1 MTTSR
6 EYRQFARECVEW
18 ASETATHETRDFWPA
33 TIMMCDVTQCRECAI
48 QMKLVSVTQTDEGLE
63 DRTFECPKCH
73 ERDTRVFI
81 SATLEQR
88 A

>member
-1 MTTSR
+1 VVSRRASLLWQAMT
-6 EYRQFARECVEW
+6 E
-18 ASETATHETRDFWPA
+18 
-33 TIMMCDVTQCRECAI
+33 CRECAI

-73 ERDTRVFI
+73 ERDTRVFN
-81 SATLEQR
+81 SSMLEQR